1 MIASCAVLLALSSGQ
16 KLGIAGVA
24 LAFIAF
30 ALVSSFLLPRR
41 DPDFPGRGLRFFI
54 VVTVAFFVAMMATI
68 VFFAREEEAAHAEE
82 SAVHSD
88 VEEQV
93 ETGGETT
100 DQMTTTQAEGAG
112 GRGDA
117 ERGKAVF
124 ASAGCGGCH
133 AFEAAGSNGTAGP
146 DLDASKPD
154 YDAAVEQIANG
165 GGGMP
170 AFKGQLSDEQI
181 ADVAAFVSEPSG
193 S

>member
-1 MIASCAVLLALSSGQ
+1 MLLALSSGQ

-30 ALVSSFLLPRR
+30 ALASSFLLPRR
-41 DPDFPGRGLRFFI
+41 NPDFPGGGLRLFI
-54 VVTVAFFVAMMATI
+54 AVTVAFFVAMLAAI
-68 VFFAREEEAAHAEE
+68 VFFAREEEAAHAEG

-93 ETGGETT
+93 ETGGEAT
-100 DQMTTTQAEGAG
+100 DQMTTTEADGNAEA
-112 GRGDA
+112 
-117 ERGKAVF
+117 GKAVF

-133 AFEAAGSNGTAGP
+133 VFSAAGSNGTAGP
-146 DLDASKPD
+146 NLDEAQPD
-154 YDAAVEQIANG
+154 YEEAAEQIANG

-170 AFKGQLSDEQI
+170 PFKGQLSEEQI
-181 ADVAAFVSEPSG
+181 ADVAAFVSESRG